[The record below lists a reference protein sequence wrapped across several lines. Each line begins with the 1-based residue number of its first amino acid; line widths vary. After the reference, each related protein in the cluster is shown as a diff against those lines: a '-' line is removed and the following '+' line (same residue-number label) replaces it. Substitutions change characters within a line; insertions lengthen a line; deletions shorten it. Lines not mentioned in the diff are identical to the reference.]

1 MEKDDQL
8 FVQLLYIFHSSAL
21 QALGKLKNPITGKIE
36 KNLDQAK
43 QSIDMLKM
51 LKEKTANNLT
61 PELTRALD
69 SFLTEVKL
77 NYVDEVNKN

>member
-8 FVQLLYIFHSSAL
+8 FIQLLYIFHSSAM
-21 QALGKLKNPITGKIE
+21 QALGKLKNPLTGKIE

>member
-8 FVQLLYIFHSSAL
+8 FIQLLYIFHSSAM

>member
-8 FVQLLYIFHSSAL
+8 FIQLLYIFHSSAM

-61 PELTRALD
+61 PELIRALD

>member
-8 FVQLLYIFHSSAL
+8 FIQLLYIFHSSAM
-21 QALGKLKNPITGKIE
+21 QAFGKLKNPITGKIE

-51 LKEKTANNLT
+51 LKEKTVNNLT
-61 PELTRALD
+61 PELTKALD

>member
-8 FVQLLYIFHSSAL
+8 FIQLLYIFHSSAM

-36 KNLDQAK
+36 KNIDHAK

-51 LKEKTANNLT
+51 LKEKTTNNLT

>member
-36 KNLDQAK
+36 KNLEQAK

>member
-8 FVQLLYIFHSSAL
+8 FIQLLYIFHSSAM

-36 KNLDQAK
+36 KNIDHAK

-51 LKEKTANNLT
+51 LKEKTTNNLT
-61 PELTRALD
+61 PELTRVLD